1 MAFDGGSAV
10 VWVEPGGALGV
21 VGDGDRPVFFVDVVV
36 VKGADKVEG
45 DVFGGS
51 AVQVLL
57 AVVGFR
63 RMRVAGREGAAA
75 VADGEQSLRLCRGDA
90 DFVDVVQDR

>member
-1 MAFDGGSAV
+1 MVFDGGSVV

-51 AVQVLL
+51 AV
-57 AVVGFR
+57 
-63 RMRVAGREGAAA
+63 
-75 VADGEQSLRLCRGDA
+75 
-90 DFVDVVQDR
+90 